1 MSNALQTT
9 KCTDTT
15 KAESKKTHT
24 ETTED
29 KLEKKQQQKKKS
41 KRKHRVIHTLRWT
54 KQTDEVPYVGS
65 SA

>member
-29 KLEKKQQQKKKS
+29 KLEKKQQQKK
-41 KRKHRVIHTLRWT
+41 I
-54 KQTDEVPYVGS
+54 QTQTQSNPYPAVDKTDR
-65 SA
+65 